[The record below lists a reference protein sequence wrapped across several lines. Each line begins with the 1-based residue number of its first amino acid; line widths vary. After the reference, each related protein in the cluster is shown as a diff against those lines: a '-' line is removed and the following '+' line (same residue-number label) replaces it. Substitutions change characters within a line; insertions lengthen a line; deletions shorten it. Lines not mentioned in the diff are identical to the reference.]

1 MVSDDCPGVSKE
13 IEIPMNAAETV
24 DERLP
29 EREGKAN
36 LNEDVFFKLVGN
48 EMVECPFG
56 YDARCLAAWMSF
68 IDGNTK
74 VVDVVIPGSH
84 DSGTYSMRDYSDCHA
99 QTQEY
104 NLTAQLLFGMRYLDL
119 RCKLKEGQVIINHG
133 PVTGRT
139 LSNILNQIT
148 AFTNAVPGELVL
160 LDFQELNDNCE
171 RQAADLIARHI
182 PANQIVPA
190 DKVNTSLTLGDV
202 RGGGYRF
209 IIFWDKEDYCGKDYL
224 TPRDRLWS
232 PYDENVYKSPTSNI
246 PPYLDQKCQ
255 EWKNSHSNQFL
266 VSQVIST
273 PFISTPRIIENR
285 DGHILNDWVIMQ
297 RANSNVNIIMRDF
310 VNLYPALIYHIVA
323 LNYDRGL
330 IDAKY
335 KSLFALMHAAKYEG
349 RTLNSECFE
358 NGEKNYTSSKL
369 FIDDRFKVD
378 WGLNKKQSHTW
389 KISCPDGY
397 SVSWFRITSNWSDR
411 TNGTCTI
418 SRGGVLNKEM
428 EVYVES
434 EYMRGCD
441 WSISVEIAP
450 FIPDNFFGSY

>member
-84 DSGTYSMRDYSDCHA
+84 DSGTYSMRDYSDCYA

-190 DKVNTSLTLGDV
+190 DKVNTSDAGRCAWWRLPFH
-202 RGGGYRF
+202 Y
-209 IIFWDKEDYCGKDYL
+209 FWDKEDCGKDYRRPV
-224 TPRDRLWS
+224 TGFGHHMTRTFIKPYFQYS
-232 PYDENVYKSPTSNI
+232 PIWIKNVRNGRIAQQPVPGIPSHIDSVHLYAENN
-246 PPYLDQKCQ
+246 
-255 EWKNSHSNQFL
+255 
-266 VSQVIST
+266 
-273 PFISTPRIIENR
+273 
-285 DGHILNDWVIMQ
+285 
-297 RANSNVNIIMRDF
+297 
-310 VNLYPALIYHIVA
+310 
-323 LNYDRGL
+323 
-330 IDAKY
+330 
-335 KSLFALMHAAKYEG
+335 
-349 RTLNSECFE
+349 
-358 NGEKNYTSSKL
+358 
-369 FIDDRFKVD
+369 
-378 WGLNKKQSHTW
+378 
-389 KISCPDGY
+389 
-397 SVSWFRITSNWSDR
+397 
-411 TNGTCTI
+411 
-418 SRGGVLNKEM
+418 
-428 EVYVES
+428 
-434 EYMRGCD
+434 
-441 WSISVEIAP
+441 
-450 FIPDNFFGSY
+450 